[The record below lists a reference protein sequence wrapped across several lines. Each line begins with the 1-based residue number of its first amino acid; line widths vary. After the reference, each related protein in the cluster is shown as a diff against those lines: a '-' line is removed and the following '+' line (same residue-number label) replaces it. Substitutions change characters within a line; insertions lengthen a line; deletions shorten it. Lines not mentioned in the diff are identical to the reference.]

1 MRNRIARVVSRQ
13 NGDAH
18 DRCREHGRTTAR
30 GEHAVMLVPGF
41 GRNLLSSSAAL
52 ANGVETTISAFP
64 APKAKGE
71 NFQLRSDHNLY
82 FLDAIIP
89 ELPSEYVNVE
99 ETSNESRN
107 ETFIENLPIKLN
119 AFDHDNNYGN
129 DDTFLDLESKY
140 MSLSTQEEMPTAGA
154 QPDTADSQSGA
165 TTSNVDEESNSD
177 IDSRPSDVEKASKL
191 HAS

>member
-30 GEHAVMLVPGF
+30 GEHAVMLLPGF

-129 DDTFLDLESKY
+129 DDTFLDLES
-140 MSLSTQEEMPTAGA
+140 
-154 QPDTADSQSGA
+154 
-165 TTSNVDEESNSD
+165 
-177 IDSRPSDVEKASKL
+177 
-191 HAS
+191 

>member
-1 MRNRIARVVSRQ
+1 
-13 NGDAH
+13 
-18 DRCREHGRTTAR
+18 
-30 GEHAVMLVPGF
+30 MLVPGF

-89 ELPSEYVNVE
+89 ELPSEYVNVG

-107 ETFIENLPIKLN
+107 ETFIENLPVKLN